1 MTADDKLLFLQPY
14 FQNKI
19 WGGTRLK
26 TEYGY
31 DIPSDHTGE
40 CWAISAHQNG
50 PAVVMNGSYKGQT
63 LTDVFAAHR
72 ELFGNQP
79 GDRFPMLTKILDAK
93 TNLSVQV
100 HPDDEYAAV
109 HEHELGKTEC
119 WYVLAAELAELIDK
133 ANGTSCCALFR

>member
-79 GDRFPMLTKILDAK
+79 RDRFPMPRPIFRFRFILMMSMLQFMSMNWVRRNAD
-93 TNLSVQV
+93 TYWQLS
-100 HPDDEYAAV
+100 
-109 HEHELGKTEC
+109 
-119 WYVLAAELAELIDK
+119 LAH
-133 ANGTSCCALFR
+133 R